1 MMITIVRYSEIK
13 LIETKQNEMRQNKII
28 NKMINRIK

>member
-1 MMITIVRYSEIK
+1 MMITIVRYIEIK